1 MPNCPSRKA
10 WPRSTQPSR
19 GSARLEHRRCLSATE
34 IDDLVDILSIQA
46 EAVEPLPDP
55 EPALRDADDQPV
67 LTALK
72 ASGAHYLVT
81 GDKDLLA
88 LADRYP
94 VLTPA
99 AFWAIHGGP

>member
-1 MPNCPSRKA
+1 ML
-10 WPRSTQPSR
+10 STFIFDGLRCVLP
-19 GSARLEHRRCLSATE
+19 RLEHRHRLSATE
-34 IDDLVDILSIQA
+34 QVDVI
-46 EAVEPLPDP
+46 EPLPDP

-67 LTALK
+67 LAALR
-72 ASGAHYLVT
+72 ASGAHCLVT

-99 AFWAIHGGP
+99 AFWATHGGP